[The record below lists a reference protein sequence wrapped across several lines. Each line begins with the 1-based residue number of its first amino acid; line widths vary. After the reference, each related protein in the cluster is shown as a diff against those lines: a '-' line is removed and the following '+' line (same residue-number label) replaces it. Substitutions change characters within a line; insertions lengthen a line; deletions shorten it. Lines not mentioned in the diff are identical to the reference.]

1 MPTRRRSLCTGALL
15 LVGACAH
22 TYYQFRPLGQEAEA
36 LDTAALRLAAA
47 AEARDGSI
55 VEEDVDLEGRR
66 ALFEVAM
73 HVARTKADAG
83 PQLDSLVYLYAMI
96 AVPLPYV
103 GENET
108 PPLEQL
114 TAHLGDISKK
124 FEAELAPVLP
134 EAVDGGTGS
143 AIGDLAAG
151 IRTRA
156 QETSRDH
163 VLRLLTGAFP
173 DELTACHPVRKVSY
187 RASVLEHL
195 EGEPAG
201 RSYREWRKHVLA
213 VHLYLVR
220 CAERDGLA
228 IFDEYEDRPR
238 PGLPAWRFFTH
249 NESSRIEA
257 QIDRALESQ

>member
-1 MPTRRRSLCTGALL
+1 MALL
-15 LVGACAH
+15 AAAACAH
-22 TYYQFRPLGQEAEA
+22 TYYQFRPQGQEAEA

-55 VEEDVDLEGRR
+55 VEDDVDLEGRH
-66 ALFEVAM
+66 ALFEVAL
-73 HVARTKADAG
+73 HLARTKTDAG
-83 PQLDSLVYLYAMI
+83 EQLDALAYLYAMI
-96 AVPLPYV
+96 AVPLAYN
-103 GENET
+103 GDTDT
-108 PPLEQL
+108 PALDQL
-114 TAHLGDISKK
+114 SAHTRDIAKK
-124 FEAELAPVLP
+124 LEAELAPVLP

-163 VLRLLTGAFP
+163 VQRLLAGALP

-187 RASVLEHL
+187 RAAVLEHL
-195 EGEPAG
+195 EGEPPG
-201 RSYREWRKHVLA
+201 RSYRAWRAHVLA

-228 IFDEYEDRPR
+228 VFDEYEDRPR
-238 PGLPAWRFFTH
+238 PGLAAWRFFTH
-249 NESSRIEA
+249 PESSRIEA
-257 QIDRALESQ
+257 QIDRALESP